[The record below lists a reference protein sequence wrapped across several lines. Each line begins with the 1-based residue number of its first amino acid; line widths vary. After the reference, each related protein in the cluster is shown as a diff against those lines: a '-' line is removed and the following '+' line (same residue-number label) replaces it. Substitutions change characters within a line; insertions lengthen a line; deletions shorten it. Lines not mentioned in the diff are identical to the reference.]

1 MARVLMTMMTTH
13 DDDDGQIGR
22 KKGFVAT
29 LLLVILGTLASAVA
43 YPVGPMSIA
52 AVLAVL
58 RFVLGIGIGGEYPLS
73 ATITGSPPLLFTPL
87 ILC

>member
-1 MARVLMTMMTTH
+1 
-13 DDDDGQIGR
+13 
-22 KKGFVAT
+22 VAT
-29 LLLVILGTLASAVA
+29 LSLVIVGTLASAMA
-43 YPVGPMSIA
+43 YPVGPVSIA

-73 ATITGSPPLLFTPL
+73 ATITGSPLLFTPL